1 MDKLS
6 FMVLLAIAV
15 SACGANRVKV
25 GPKVTHG
32 GITVIEYGSDDG
44 LVRPQEKPQ
53 EEEPARELQRLKR
66 PEDLSPGFLYVG
78 ELANDANGCM
88 ETIRR
93 RYSMITDMYP
103 EPTALVEV
111 QDCQHHSF
119 RDEEHNTDVLRI
131 TCTLMGD
138 GAPTPVQHVQLLVLF
153 PKKVGPNGK
162 DYRPAGYVMALTVP
176 GREEPLRQCEYHGFL
191 IPEANL

>member
-1 MDKLS
+1 MYKLS
-6 FMVLLAIAV
+6 FMVILAIAV
-15 SACGANRVKV
+15 SACGASKVKV
-25 GPKVTHG
+25 GPKVTNG
-32 GITVIEYGSDDG
+32 GVTVIEYITDDG
-44 LVRPQEKPQ
+44 PMRPQEAA
-53 EEEPARELQRLKR
+53 EEETPTRELQRLKK
-66 PEDLSPGFLYVG
+66 PDDLVPGFLYVG
-78 ELANDANGCM
+78 ELANDESGCM
-88 ETIRR
+88 ESVRR

-119 RDEEHNTDVLRI
+119 RDEERNADVLRI

-153 PKKVGPNGK
+153 PKKLGPNGK

-176 GREEPLRQCEYHGFL
+176 GHAAPLRQCEYHGFL